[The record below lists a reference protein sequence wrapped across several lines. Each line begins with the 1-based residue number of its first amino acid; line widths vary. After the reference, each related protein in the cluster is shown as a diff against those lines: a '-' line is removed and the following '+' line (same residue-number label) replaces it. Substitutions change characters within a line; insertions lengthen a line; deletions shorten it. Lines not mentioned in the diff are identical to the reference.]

1 MMLPKTMN
9 KLKPLGA
16 TGAPAKKK
24 GLSFSPLLVLAIA
37 AFIHLVT
44 GFSITVS
51 VILGVIVSIGIMIRN
66 AAKQQSNL
74 PPLPSNE
81 NSAENTETSF
91 EPLSE
96 RPLNRNSNQPEPIQ
110 SLEQSE
116 ARLPDLN
123 ASHDWGR
130 ENSVPAPAP
139 IRAKER
145 IVVPKFERPPIV
157 RLSQSL
163 PKRQTP
169 QHPSSLQSQAQ
180 SRMPTHRRQPI
191 NIPNLQNINTLH
203 QAIIATAILGPCKA
217 NENASSGK

>member
-51 VILGVIVSIGIMIRN
+51 LILGVIVSIGIMIRN

-74 PPLPSNE
+74 PPLPPNE

-91 EPLSE
+91 EPLNE
-96 RPLNRNSNQPEPIQ
+96 RPLNRNSNQLEPIQ
-110 SLEQSE
+110 SLEQYE
-116 ARLPDLN
+116 ASSPDLN

-139 IRAKER
+139 TRAKER
-145 IVVPKFERPPIV
+145 IVAPKFERPPIV

-163 PKRQTP
+163 PKRQTT
-169 QHPSSLQSQAQ
+169 QHRASLQSQAQ
-180 SRMPTHRRQPI
+180 SRIPTHRRQPI
-191 NIPNLQNINTLH
+191 NIPNLQNTQTLH
-203 QAIIATAILGPCKA
+203 QAIIAMAILGPCKA
-217 NENASSGK
+217 NEKSSSEN

>member
-51 VILGVIVSIGIMIRN
+51 VILGILISIGMVIRK

-74 PPLPSNE
+74 PPLPPSE
-81 NSAENTETSF
+81 NMEENAESPF
-91 EPLSE
+91 EPRAEQS
-96 RPLNRNSNQPEPIQ
+96 QPIQ
-110 SLEQSE
+110 TRQQSE

-130 ENSVPAPAP
+130 EAPVAPAP
-139 IRAKER
+139 TATPSRVSEK
-145 IVVPKFERPPIV
+145 IVSPKFERAPIV
-157 RLSQSL
+157 RLSHSL
-163 PKRQTP
+163 PKRPTTKHNLFLQ
-169 QHPSSLQSQAQ
+169 PSAQA
-180 SRMPTHRRQPI
+180 SANRRKAI
-191 NIPNLQNINTLH
+191 DIPNLQDTQTLH
-203 QAIIATAILGPCKA
+203 QAIIAMAILGPCKA
-217 NENASSGK
+217 NESGSSK

>member
-1 MMLPKTMN
+1 MMLPKPMN

-44 GFSITVS
+44 GLSITVS

-74 PPLPSNE
+74 PPLPPNE
-81 NSAENTETSF
+81 NRAENTETS
-91 EPLSE
+91 
-96 RPLNRNSNQPEPIQ
+96 
-110 SLEQSE
+110 SE

-130 ENSVPAPAP
+130 ESSVPAPEPAP
-139 IRAKER
+139 IRGKER
-145 IVVPKFERPPIV
+145 IVAPKFERPPIV

-169 QHPSSLQSQAQ
+169 QYPAALQSQAQ

-203 QAIIATAILGPCKA
+203 QAIIAMAILGPCKA